1 MRRGHGRVGVG
12 GRGSCARV
20 PHPCDEAATKHQKLL
35 SVSAAA
41 AEKSSGRF
49 TVFGKCSFSTLS
61 NRTHTLK
68 HKKERKTQRGARSRL
83 PRAGHP
89 SRLQAA
95 SCGLHAPRP
104 HTPHTAHRTPHT
116 AHRTPWPQKPPTHR
130 ARPPPCAVPSSAA
143 VGRQCG
149 PPATRHRRPSAA
161 AVRPSWARRSC
172 FG

>member
-1 MRRGHGRVGVG
+1 MGVWAWAGVVPVRVCRTPVMKQRRSTRSFVGLCSGEKQRTFHVFLG
-12 GRGSCARV
+12 N
-20 PHPCDEAATKHQKLL
+20 AALI
-35 SVSAAA
+35 
-41 AEKSSGRF
+41 
-49 TVFGKCSFSTLS
+49 STLS

-68 HKKERKTQRGARSRL
+68 HEKERKTQRGARSRL